1 MAGLAATAASSQAA
15 GPRPQALP
23 GTAFARLQLAQAPA
37 AAATPGI
44 EANLARLHQQLAIT
58 PAQQPRFEA
67 FANAMRENARMT
79 PGAPRADATAVDDLQ
94 LAIEDSELELTALK
108 RLLPP
113 MQALYAS
120 LSPAQQKTANEVF
133 RRGPE

>member
-1 MAGLAATAASSQAA
+1 MAGLAATGTPSRAAGLRAPALAGAAFASLQPAQAQAA
-15 GPRPQALP
+15 
-23 GTAFARLQLAQAPA
+23 TAPD
-37 AAATPGI
+37 I
-44 EANLARLHQQLAIT
+44 EANLARLHQQLGIT

-67 FANAMRENARMT
+67 FANAMRENARMK
-79 PGAPRADATAVDDLQ
+79 PGTPRANPTALDDLR

-120 LSPAQQKTANEVF
+120 LSPAQQKTADQVF